1 MIMEG
6 TFRRETHMIIAFL
19 FAAIIISTACFWGL
33 IRSSTILS
41 DEAATKMSGLY
52 LQELTTQTIGHFQ
65 TSIQGQ
71 FDRLRTAAYSISE
84 EDLESEENVADFIMR
99 TQETNGFSFLA
110 LLDDQGY
117 YHSSDGVFPA
127 ASKISFLNELFKGTS
142 DLISYDETL
151 LGDNMLLLGIPITP
165 LQYGN
170 TEFIAILAGRDMV
183 SLGSQLSLK
192 RENSQTYSSIVAKN
206 GDFIINSSLVTSL
219 PQSTNVFS
227 KFEKYTV
234 FDPGFSLEAIKSDFQ
249 NDRSG
254 LVSYQFGDERQYM
267 YYAPLPDTEWYML
280 TIIPYRLIDGT
291 VNGLTWKL
299 TRNAVIVLVL
309 ITVILST
316 VFLVYYINMNR
327 KEQELRK
334 VNADAQEARRKAENA
349 NLAKSEFLSR
359 MSHEIRTPM
368 NGIIGMSAIAM
379 QNITSPAKV
388 EDCLKKVSLSS
399 KHLLA
404 LINDVLDMSK
414 IESGKVIIKH
424 EGFDFRVFLEGLSA
438 VYYSQAREKGIEYE
452 TVLAGDINETLTG
465 DSLRLNQIL
474 SNLLSNALKFTP
486 AGGSIRLRIS
496 TFDPAADKDWL
507 RFQVS
512 DTGCGIAQENFS
524 KIFES
529 FEQENET
536 ITSKYGG
543 TGLGLSIVK
552 RFSELMGG
560 HISVI
565 SVVGEG
571 STFTVELPF
580 DRCPNHTEAT
590 CYEDL
595 RVLVVDDEL
604 ETCEYVTGLL
614 NHMKVQADSEISG
627 TQAVERVLEAHRTGE
642 DYSLCFIDW
651 KMPDISGVETARR
664 IRSSVGD
671 DVLMILITAFDP
683 SEIEEEA
690 KAAGVAG
697 ILTKPLFESTV
708 AQALARI
715 RMKLPLD
722 HGTADKNVN
731 YDFHGKHILLAEDN
745 ELNREI
751 AIELIGAT
759 GAVMESAVDGV
770 QAIQMFKDSAPG
782 YYDLILMDIQM
793 PRMDGCEAVRR
804 IRAMDRPDALTI
816 PIFAMTANAFA
827 EDEDKSREA
836 GMNAHISKPLDVKTL
851 YTRMEDFLYK
861 KEL

>member
-1 MIMEG
+1 
-6 TFRRETHMIIAFL
+6 MIIAFL
-19 FAAIIISTACFWGL
+19 CAAIIISAACFWVL
-33 IRSSTILS
+33 IRSSAVIS

-65 TSIQGQ
+65 TSIKGQ
-71 FDRLRTAAYSISE
+71 FDRLRTAAYAITAK
-84 EDLESEENVADFIMR
+84 DLKSEENVADFMMR

-110 LLDDQGY
+110 LLDDRGY

-127 ASKISFLNELFKGTS
+127 ASKISFLDELFKGTS

-151 LGDNMLLLGIPITP
+151 LGDNMLLLGIPIAP
-165 LQYGN
+165 LQYGD
-170 TEFIAILAGRDMV
+170 TEFIAVLAGRDMV
-183 SLGSQLSLK
+183 SLGTQLSLK
-192 RENSQTYSSIVAKN
+192 RENSQTYSSIVARN

-219 PQSTNVFS
+219 PQSTNIFS

-234 FDPGFSLEAIKSDFQ
+234 FDPGFSLEAIKTDFQ
-249 NDRSG
+249 NGKSG
-254 LVSYQFGDERQYM
+254 LASYQFGDERQYL

-291 VNGLTWKL
+291 VSGLTWKL

-309 ITVILST
+309 ITAILSA
-316 VFLVYYINMNR
+316 VFLAYYINMNR
-327 KEQELRK
+327 KEKELRQ

-368 NGIIGMSAIAM
+368 NGIIGMSVIAM
-379 QNITSPAKV
+379 QNITNPAKV

-399 KHLLA
+399 RHLLA

-414 IESGKVIIKH
+414 IESGKVVLKH
-424 EGFDFRVFLEGLSA
+424 EVFDFRVFLEGFGA
-438 VYYSQAREKGIEYE
+438 IYYSQAREKGIDYE
-452 TVLAGDINETLTG
+452 TVLAGDISETLTG

-486 AGGSIRLRIS
+486 SGGSIRLRIS
-496 TFDPAADKDWL
+496 TFDMAADKYWL

-512 DTGCGIAQENFS
+512 DTGCGIAQENFD

-536 ITSKYGG
+536 ITSRYGG

-552 RFSELMGG
+552 RFSGLMGG
-560 HISVI
+560 HVSVA

-580 DRCPNHTEAT
+580 DRCENNTEAI

-595 RVLVVDDEL
+595 RVLVVDDDCD
-604 ETCEYVTGLL
+604 TCEHVTGLL
-614 NHMKVQADSEISG
+614 DHMKVQADSVMSG
-627 TQAVERVLEAHRTGE
+627 TQAVARVLEAHRTGE
-642 DYSLCFIDW
+642 DYGLCFIDW
-651 KMPDISGVETARR
+651 KMPDMNGVETARR
-664 IRSSVGD
+664 IRGSVGE
-671 DVLMILITAFDP
+671 DVLMILITAFNP
-683 SEIEEEA
+683 SEIEDEA

-697 ILTKPLFESTV
+697 ILTKPLFESTI

-715 RMKLPLD
+715 SMKQPLD
-722 HGTADKNVN
+722 SRAADRNVD

-751 AIELIGAT
+751 AMELIGAT
-759 GAVMESAVDGV
+759 GAVMEPAEDGV
-770 QAIQMFKDSAPG
+770 QAVQMFKESAPG

-793 PRMDGCEAVRR
+793 PGMDGCEAAGR
-804 IRAMDRPDALTI
+804 IRAMDRPDSLSI

-836 GMNAHISKPLDVKTL
+836 GMNAHISKPLDIRTL
-851 YTRMEDFLYK
+851 YTRMEEFLYK
-861 KEL
+861 KDL